1 MSLLT
6 RTRRPLARLGT
17 AAVLG
22 GLALSAFL
30 PTAVA
35 APVPPAVQVVVVGTT
50 GVQWEDVSPEATP
63 ALWEL
68 AGRGAV
74 GSTVVRNVRSST
86 CPAEGWLSLSAGTRS
101 GDTTYEY
108 PEDAEERCRV
118 LDEPSGGAD
127 AAVPA
132 WDAYVTSAREGQY
145 DAVPGTLGDILA
157 EAGLSTAAFGPG
169 AAIALASSAGEV
181 PSWAPVDDALTP
193 ALVDQLAAADVVVV
207 DAGTVR
213 GETTDERAS
222 GVAAVD
228 SVVADVLDALESS
241 TTQPLVLFSSLADS
255 ARAPR
260 LQVAAAVGPLMPGK
274 AAAGLLDS
282 ASTRQPGYVLG
293 YDLTRTIV
301 DRAAPG
307 STSTA
312 SHRFDGSPLR
322 ADGSGAS
329 LDARVEGLRDDALRS
344 VVVRAAV
351 SPFYVLFTVANILLQ
366 VVVSLGIARAT
377 RSSAGDG
384 KDSDVGGYPLRWL
397 RAVRTV
403 GLALAALPTAT
414 YLANLVPWWRSP
426 VPNLTVTAVV
436 CAIVGAVVA
445 LCLLPAVRRRPLGPL
460 TVVTALT
467 AVVLAVDVAL
477 GARLQLT
484 SLMGTQA
491 LVAGRFY
498 GFNNTAFTL
507 FATSTV
513 LLAAIAAT
521 PLVAR
526 GRRRTAAVVVALIGL
541 VTVVLDG
548 LPSIGADFGGP
559 PALVPGFAVLVL
571 LVLGVRLT
579 WRRVLAV
586 LAAGAVTVSLF
597 AVLDWLRPEG
607 ERTHLGAFVQT
618 VLDGGLW
625 GVISRK
631 LSQNA
636 SNLVG
641 TPFTLIAVGAA
652 VLVYLGVRRAGGRL
666 EAPLKLVARE
676 LPVLGAGLIAL
687 LVVQTIAFAL
697 NDSGIIIPAIAATL
711 ALPLVVAT
719 FGRVAEVSAVDRP
732 GQSASSAR

>member
-1 MSLLT
+1 VSLLT
-6 RTRRPLARLGT
+6 RTRRPLARLG
-17 AAVLG
+17 
-22 GLALSAFL
+22 
-30 PTAVA
+30 AVA
-35 APVPPAVQVVVVGTT
+35 ALGGALLAAGAPSAVASTPPPPPVQVVVVGTA
-50 GVQWEDVSPEATP
+50 GVQWEDVSPETTP
-63 ALWEL
+63 AVWDL

-86 CPAEGWLSLSAGTRS
+86 CPAEGWLALSSGTRS
-101 GDTTYEY
+101 GDTTYES
-108 PEDAEERCRV
+108 PEDVEDRCRV
-118 LDEPSGGAD
+118 LDDPSSSGTD
-127 AAVPA
+127 VAVPA

-157 EAGLSTAAFGPG
+157 DAGLSTAAFGPG
-169 AAIALASSAGEV
+169 AAIALASSAGQV
-181 PSWAPVDDALTP
+181 PSWGPVDDALTP
-193 ALVDQLAAADVVVV
+193 ALVEKLATADVVVV

-213 GETTDERAS
+213 GETPAERAS

-228 SVVADVLDALESS
+228 SVVADVLDALETSA
-241 TTQPLVLFSSLADS
+241 TQPLVLFSSLADS
-255 ARAPR
+255 AHAPR
-260 LQVAAAVGPLMPGK
+260 LQVAAAVGMLTSSTD
-274 AAAGLLDS
+274 AAGLLDS

-293 YDLTRTIV
+293 YDLTRTVV

-307 STSTA
+307 TTSTA
-312 SHRFDGSPLR
+312 THRLDGSPVR
-322 ADGSGAS
+322 PDGAATT
-329 LDARVEGLRDDALRS
+329 LEARVDALRDDALRS

-351 SPFYVLFTVANILLQ
+351 SPFYVMFTTANIALQ
-366 VVVSLGIARAT
+366 VVVSLGIARAG
-377 RSSAGDG
+377 RSGST
-384 KDSDVGGYPLRWL
+384 GGYPLRWL

-414 YLANLVPWWRSP
+414 YLANLVPWWRSA
-426 VPNLTVTAVV
+426 VPNLTVAAVITV
-436 CAIVGAVVA
+436 TVGAVVA

-513 LLAAIAAT
+513 LLAASIAT

-526 GRRRTAAVVVALIGL
+526 GRRRLAAIVVGL
-541 VTVVLDG
+541 VGLVAVALDG

-559 PALVPGFAVLVL
+559 PALVPGFVL

-579 WRRVLAV
+579 WRRALVVLG
-586 LAAGAVTVSLF
+586 AGAVTVSLF
-597 AVLDWLRPEG
+597 AVVDWLRPEG

-618 VLDGGLW
+618 VIDGGLW
-625 GVISRK
+625 SVITRK

-676 LPVLGAGLIAL
+676 LPVLRSGLIAL
-687 LVVQTIAFAL
+687 LVVQAIAFAL
-697 NDSGIIIPAIAATL
+697 NDSGIIIPAVAATL

-719 FGRVAEVSAVDRP
+719 FGRVAEVNADGRP
-732 GQSASSAR
+732 GRAASSGR